1 MMKNLNIK
9 KLVGVLLLVFVL
21 ITAVACSSSSEPQTI
36 EMGESVLP
44 DSNEGLTTESGL
56 QYIETKAGT
65 GAQAQAGDKVAVHY
79 TGTLADGTKFDS
91 SFDRNEPIEFV
102 LGKGAV
108 IAGWDEGIA
117 LMKEGGKATL
127 VIPPALGYGGGGIPG
142 VIPGDATL
150 IFDVE
155 LVSTQS
161 P

>member
-1 MMKNLNIK
+1 MKNVTISKQGWMLA
-9 KLVGVLLLVFVL
+9 LVFVL

-36 EMGESVLP
+36 EPGESILP
-44 DSNEGLTTESGL
+44 DSNEGITTESGL
-56 QYIETKAGT
+56 QYIETEAGT

-79 TGTLADGTKFDS
+79 TGTLADGTKFDNS
-91 SFDRNEPIEFV
+91 LDRGKPFEFV
-102 LGKGAV
+102 LGNGAV

-150 IFDVE
+150 VFEVE
-155 LVSTQS
+155 LVSTQA

>member
-1 MMKNLNIK
+1 MKNVTIRRQ
-9 KLVGVLLLVFVL
+9 GWLLALVFVL

-36 EMGESVLP
+36 ELGESILP
-44 DSNEGLTTESGL
+44 DSSAGITTESGL
-56 QYIETKAGT
+56 QYIETEVGT

-79 TGTLADGTKFDS
+79 TGTLADGTQFDS
-91 SFDRNEPIEFV
+91 SLDRGKPFEFV

-127 VIPPALGYGGGGIPG
+127 IIPPALGYGGGGIPG

-150 IFDVE
+150 IFEVE
-155 LVSTQS
+155 LVSTQA

>member
-1 MMKNLNIK
+1 MKNLTIRK
-9 KLVGVLLLVFVL
+9 HGWLLLLVFVL
-21 ITAVACSSSSEPQTI
+21 IMAVACGSSGESETI
-36 EMGESVLP
+36 EMGESILP
-44 DSNEGLTTESGL
+44 DSSEGITTESGL
-56 QYIETKAGT
+56 QYIETEAGT
-65 GAQAQAGDKVAVHY
+65 GAQAQAGDNVAVHY

-91 SFDRNEPIEFV
+91 SFDRDEPIEFV

-108 IAGWDEGIA
+108 IGGWDEGIA

-127 VIPPALGYGGGGIPG
+127 VIPPSLGYGGGGIPG

-150 IFDVE
+150 VFDVE

>member
-1 MMKNLNIK
+1 MMKTLTMRK
-9 KLVGVLLLVFVL
+9 HLWLLLLVFVL
-21 ITAVACSSSSEPQTI
+21 VTAVACGSASEPQTI
-36 EMGESVLP
+36 EPGKSVLP
-44 DSNEGLTTESGL
+44 DANAGITTESGL
-56 QYIETKAGT
+56 QYIETEAGT
-65 GAQAQAGDKVAVHY
+65 GVQAQAGDTVAVHY

-102 LGKGAV
+102 LGQRAV
-108 IAGWDEGIA
+108 IEGWDEGIA

-155 LVSTQS
+155 LVSIQS

>member
-1 MMKNLNIK
+1 MKNVTIRK
-9 KLVGVLLLVFVL
+9 QGWMVALVFVL

-36 EMGESVLP
+36 EPGESILP
-44 DSNEGLTTESGL
+44 DSNEGITTESGL
-56 QYIETKAGT
+56 QYIETEAGT
-65 GAQAQAGDKVAVHY
+65 GAQAQAGDKVAIHY

-91 SFDRNEPIEFV
+91 SLDRGKPFEFV
-102 LGKGAV
+102 LGNGAV

-150 IFDVE
+150 LFEVE
-155 LVSTQS
+155 LVSTQA